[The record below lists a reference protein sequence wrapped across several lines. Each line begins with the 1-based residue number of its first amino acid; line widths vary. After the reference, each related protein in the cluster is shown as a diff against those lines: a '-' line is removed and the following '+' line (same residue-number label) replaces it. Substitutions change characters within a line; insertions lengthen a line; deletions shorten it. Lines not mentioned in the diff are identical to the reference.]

1 MKLSSIFSI
10 MTLVAVVIAL
20 VMMGCTGSQSG
31 GTQGEGSGSSTK
43 VNIPKNCVRI
53 ELNSSLEGFVPD
65 TIHLDRMR
73 DGEVISSNFVLHNKS
88 DEPIVIVGSEAACGC
103 SQISYD
109 AKPIMPDEE
118 RLVEFTFD
126 SSRRIGYQLKYFDI
140 TLSIGGSIRVYFD
153 TEVSRRE
160 RNR

>member
-1 MKLSSIFSI
+1 MRRSNIFSI
-10 MTLVAVVIAL
+10 MALAAVVIAL
-20 VMMGCTGSQSG
+20 VMMGCVGAQSG
-31 GTQGEGSGSSTK
+31 DKESKDSGKLTK
-43 VNIPKNCVRI
+43 VNIPKNSVRI
-53 ELNSSLEGFVPD
+53 ELNSTLEGFVPD
-65 TIHLDRMR
+65 TIHLDKMR

-103 SQISYD
+103 SQVSYD

-140 TLSIGGSIRVYFD
+140 TLSIGTIRVYFD

-160 RNR
+160 RNS